1 MSVTS
6 PPSRILLPS
15 SSKISLNERFTKM
28 AKVKP
33 LKEPVT
39 VVKKMNPVASIKN
52 RRLAMQM
59 ANRPSVQAA
68 LKIKKVY
75 QLIPCFF
82 SKVLRINFIYSI
94 LSSFR
99 KA

>member
-1 MSVTS
+1 
-6 PPSRILLPS
+6 
-15 SSKISLNERFTKM
+15 M

-39 VVKKMNPVASIKN
+39 VTVKKMNPVASIKN

-75 QLIPCFF
+75 KLLQSF
-82 SKVLRINFIYSI
+82 SRTFYAPI
-94 LSSFR
+94 
-99 KA
+99 